1 MKMGEIKKP
10 DRRSA
15 RLGKGVTILGKG
27 EPNEGVTTESKDE
40 GGSIETSVQLG
51 GPGTDPRDETGRRI
65 FRDAD
70 E

>member
-1 MKMGEIKKP
+1 MGEIKKP
-10 DRRSA
+10 DRQSA

-27 EPNEGVTTESKDE
+27 EKNMGVTTESKDE

-65 FRDAD
+65 FRDAN